1 MYGNN
6 GNNDDNI
13 GNLLDLISI
22 WLGYENL
29 IENRQQSADNNIAK
43 RNKEQSDQLLA
54 DLHKQFDKQNETLK
68 YQNFLLE
75 QILKILKGDIEE

>member
-29 IENRQQSADNNIAK
+29 IENRQQSADNDVAK

-75 QILKILKGDIEE
+75 QILKILKGDIKE

>member
-1 MYGNN
+1 MYDNN
-6 GNNDDNI
+6 GNNNGNI

-29 IENRQQSADNNIAK
+29 IENRQQSADNDVTK

-68 YQNFLLE
+68 YQNILLE

>member
-6 GNNDDNI
+6 DNNNDNI

-68 YQNFLLE
+68 YQNMLLE